1 MKENSRRI
9 QTLEAENKAVRAEN
23 KELQTKVEKLMTS
36 TTLPP
41 GFAHVHYEINTNLTS
56 VPEQTIAAM
65 LTSSARYP
73 ICELRLAAV
82 GQNQATPVH
91 DLTLEPIM
99 VDPSEQTLTMSTA
112 VPTTP
117 DAVQVHQMQYQ
128 LGSGLPID
136 PNGNGSL

>member
-9 QTLEAENKAVRAEN
+9 QTLEAKNRAVRAEN

-56 VPEQTIAAM
+56 VPGQTIAAT
-65 LTSSARYP
+65 LTFSVRYP

-82 GQNQATPVH
+82 GQNQATPGH
-91 DLTLEPIM
+91 DLTSEPIM
-99 VDPSEQTLTMSTA
+99 VHPSEQKSTMSIA
-112 VPTTP
+112 VLTVP

-128 LGSGLPID
+128 PRSGLPVD
-136 PNGNGSL
+136 PNGDGSS